1 MVPLVGYVDRLSA
14 RPGERIAVK
23 VSSQLGGN
31 YRADLV
37 RIQHGDAN
45 PAGPGVQFQD
55 VPATFAGDYL
65 GRSQPVHSGSCGVVK
80 AAAPLVLPAAWTL
93 VMRVQPWL
101 LDGRQQAVLS
111 LDDTLVL
118 SVDAAGA
125 VLDIAGT
132 RCQVA
137 APMLERRWY
146 ELRVILS
153 DGQARMRQ
161 TALQQSWGVADSG
174 EAAMA
179 GRIDALGKIVFA
191 AAPTPNP
198 GRQDNPHRAFF
209 NGRIEDPAILP
220 GARTDT
226 PPPVPDGA
234 DYIAW
239 WDFSAD
245 IPTDRITD
253 RGPHGL
259 HGRLLNLPT
268 RAVCGSLWNGQEM
281 NWHHAPRQYAAV
293 HFHEDDLYDCE
304 WETDFH
310 VEIPA
315 GMPNGLYGVRLRAG
329 DVRDVVPIY
338 VLPPKGTATAPI
350 AFLASTFTYQ
360 IYANHQR
367 FNVDDAFRARMKDWG
382 AYPWNAE
389 DHPEYS
395 NSTYNKHPDGSGV
408 CYSSTRRPILTMRPG
423 YITYNDARGSGLRH
437 FPADTHLIDWLAVKG
452 IAYDIIT
459 DHDLDREGL
468 SLLEPYHA
476 VVTGSHPEYHTPN
489 TLNALQDYLGG
500 GGRLAYLGGNGFYW
514 RIANS
519 PAVPD
524 VVEVRRGEGGIRAW
538 AAEPGE
544 YYQALDGGYGGLW
557 RRNGRPPQVL
567 AGVGFSAQGMFEG
580 SYYRRMPDAADPRVA
595 WIFDGIDNDLI
606 GDFGLSGGGA
616 AGFELDRADFK
627 LGTPPNALILAR
639 SEAHQKHFVAVPDEL
654 LSHISTVTGEKPAKL
669 IRAEIVYF
677 ETQAGGAVFSTGS
690 ITFCGSLSHTSYN
703 NNISRMLENVLRR
716 FAI

>member
-1 MVPLVGYVDRLSA
+1 MVPLVGYVERFSA

-23 VSSQLGGN
+23 VSSQLGGR

-45 PAGPGVQFQD
+45 PAGPGMKLWD
-55 VPATFAGDYL
+55 VPAAFAGEYP
-65 GRSQPVHSGSCGVVK
+65 GRAQPVHAGSSGVV
-80 AAAPLVLPAAWTL
+80 AAALDLPDACTL
-93 VMRVQPWL
+93 VVRVQPWL
-101 LDGRQQAVLS
+101 LDGRPQIVWSIGDGFRLA
-111 LDDTLVL
+111 
-118 SVDAAGA
+118 VDAAGA
-125 VLDIAGT
+125 VLEMDGA
-132 RCQVA
+132 RCQVP

-146 ELRVILS
+146 ELRVLLS
-153 DGQARMRQ
+153 AGRARLVQ
-161 TALQQSWGVADSG
+161 TALQVSWGVVDSG
-174 EAAMA
+174 TAEIA
-179 GRIDALGKIVFA
+179 GRMDALRDMVFA
-191 AAPTPNP
+191 AAPKF
-198 GRQDNPHRAFF
+198 GASDHPHHQFL
-209 NGRIEDPAILP
+209 NGRIEDPAVLAGVRDDAMP
-220 GARTDT
+220 AAGDC
-226 PPPVPDGA
+226 
-234 DYIAW
+234 IAW

-259 HGRLLNLPT
+259 HGTLRNLPT
-268 RAVCGSLWNGQEM
+268 RAVCGSRWDGAEM
-281 NWHHAPRQYAAV
+281 NWRHAPSQYAAV

-304 WETDFH
+304 WETDFY
-310 VEIPA
+310 VDIPA
-315 GMPNGLYGVRLRAG
+315 GMANGLYGVRLRAG
-329 DVRDVVPIY
+329 DVQDIVPIY
-338 VLPPKGTATAPI
+338 VLPPKGMATAPV

-367 FNVDDAFRARMKDWG
+367 FNVDDAFRARMKDWD

-408 CYSSTRRPILTMRPG
+408 CYSSMRRPILTMRPG

-437 FPADTHLIDWLAVKG
+437 FPADTHLIDWFAAKG

-468 SLLEPYHA
+468 DLLKPYRA

-489 TLNALQDYLGG
+489 TLNALQDYISG

-519 PAVPD
+519 VAVPD
-524 VVEVRRGEGGIRAW
+524 VVEVRRAEGGIRAW

-580 SYYRRMPDAADPRVA
+580 SYYRRMPDAANPRAA
-595 WIFDGIDNDLI
+595 WIFAGIDDDLL

-627 LGTPPNALILAR
+627 LGTPPNALILGR
-639 SEAHQKHFVAVPDEL
+639 SEAHQRHFVAVPEEL
-654 LSHISTVTGEKPAKL
+654 LSHISTITGEKPAQL

-690 ITFCGSLSHTSYN
+690 ITFCGSLSQNGYN

-716 FAI
+716 FSG